1 MEECLFCKIV
11 MGEIPS
17 EKVYEDSEVIAFLD
31 INPRNPGH
39 TLVVPKK
46 HYETILEMPENEA
59 AELFKLV
66 KKMAVA
72 VKKGMK
78 ADGISIGQSNERA
91 AGQVIP
97 HVHFHVIP
105 RFLSEGPPGLESM
118 LPTKKMTK
126 EMLDKTTEV
135 IKSNMGAAVEPKPSP
150 SPAAK
155 PAEEEKPEEP
165 KKEEPAETKKEIELD
180 DEKFDF

>member
-17 EKVYEDSEVIAFLD
+17 DKVYEDSEVIAFLD

-46 HYETILEMPENEA
+46 HYETIMEMPENEA
-59 AELFKLV
+59 AELFKTV

-72 VKKGMK
+72 VKRGMK

-105 RFLSEGPPGLESM
+105 RFLSEGPPGLESI

-126 EMLDKTTEV
+126 EMLDQTTEA
-135 IKSNMGAAVEPKPSP
+135 IKSNMGIAVEKT
-150 SPAAK
+150 AK
-155 PAEEEKPEEP
+155 PAES
-165 KKEEPAETKKEIELD
+165 EEPAETKKKIELD
-180 DEKFDF
+180 DESLDF

>member
-1 MEECLFCKIV
+1 MEEECLFCKIA

-17 EKVYEDSEVIAFLD
+17 EKVYEDSEFLAFLD

-39 TLVVPKK
+39 TLVIPKK
-46 HYETILEMPENEA
+46 HYDTVLEMPEKEA
-59 AELFKLV
+59 GELFKLV

-105 RFLSEGPPGLESM
+105 RFLSEGPPGLESI
-118 LPTKKMTK
+118 LPTKKLSK
-126 EMLDKTTEV
+126 EMLDKTMEV
-135 IKSNMGAAVEPKPSP
+135 IKSGLAGGSETSRPT
-150 SPAAK
+150 AK
-155 PAEEEKPEEP
+155 PPETA
-165 KKEEPAETKKEIELD
+165 KRKD
-180 DEKFDF
+180 DFDF

>member
-17 EKVYEDSEVIAFLD
+17 DKVYEDSEVIAFLD

-46 HYETILEMPENEA
+46 HYETIMEMPENEA
-59 AELFKLV
+59 SELFKVV

-72 VKKGMK
+72 VKKGIK

-105 RFLSEGPPGLESM
+105 RFLSEGPPGLESI

-126 EMLDKTTEV
+126 EMLDQTTEA
-135 IKSNMGAAVEPKPSP
+135 IKSNMGIAVEKTV
-150 SPAAK
+150 
-155 PAEEEKPEEP
+155 KPEEP
-165 KKEEPAETKKEIELD
+165 EKEEPAETKKKIELD
-180 DEKFDF
+180 DESLDF

>member
-1 MEECLFCKIV
+1 MEEECLFCKIA

-17 EKVYEDSEVIAFLD
+17 QKIYEDGEHMAFLD

-39 TLVVPKK
+39 TLVMPKK
-46 HYETILEMPENEA
+46 HYETILEMPDHEV

-66 KKMAVA
+66 KRMSIA
-72 VKKGMK
+72 VKRGMK

-105 RFLSEGPPGLESM
+105 RFLSEGPPGLESI
-118 LPTKKMTK
+118 LPNKKLTK
-126 EMLDKTTEV
+126 EMFDEATRRIISNIGETERHEHEKTS
-135 IKSNMGAAVEPKPSP
+135 KRKL
-150 SPAAK
+150 
-155 PAEEEKPEEP
+155 EEEDEE
-165 KKEEPAETKKEIELD
+165 EDLF
-180 DEKFDF
+180 KF

>member
-17 EKVYEDSEVIAFLD
+17 DKVYEDSEVIAFLD

-46 HYETILEMPENEA
+46 HYETIMEMPENEA
-59 AELFKLV
+59 SELFKVV

-72 VKKGMK
+72 VKKGIK

-105 RFLSEGPPGLESM
+105 RFLSEGPPGLESI

-126 EMLDKTTEV
+126 EMLDQTTEA
-135 IKSNMGAAVEPKPSP
+135 IKSNIGIAVEKTE
-150 SPAAK
+150 K
-155 PAEEEKPEEP
+155 PAEPE
-165 KKEEPAETKKEIELD
+165 KEEPAETKKKIELD
-180 DEKFDF
+180 DESLDF

>member
-17 EKVYEDSEVIAFLD
+17 DKVYEDSEVIAFLD

-59 AELFKLV
+59 AELFKTV

-105 RFLSEGPPGLESM
+105 RFLSEGPPGLESI

-126 EMLDKTTEV
+126 EMLDQTTEA
-135 IKSNMGAAVEPKPSP
+135 IKSNMGIAVEKT
-150 SPAAK
+150 AK
-155 PAEEEKPEEP
+155 PAKP
-165 KKEEPAETKKEIELD
+165 EEPAETKKKIELD
-180 DEKFDF
+180 DESLDF

>member
-17 EKVYEDSEVIAFLD
+17 DKVYEDSEHLAFLD

-46 HYETILEMPENEA
+46 HYETILEMPDNEA
-59 AELFKLV
+59 AELFKVV
-66 KKMAVA
+66 KSIAIA

-97 HVHFHVIP
+97 HAHFHVIP
-105 RFLSEGPPGLESM
+105 RFLSEGPPSLESI

-126 EMLDKTTEV
+126 EMLDKTMEA
-135 IKSNMGAAVEPKPSP
+135 IKSNIGATVEQKPPEESE
-150 SPAAK
+150 K
-155 PAEEEKPEEP
+155 PAEP
-165 KKEEPAETKKEIELD
+165 KKEKKEE
-180 DEKFDF
+180 DEFGF

>member
-17 EKVYEDSEVIAFLD
+17 EKIHEDSEVIAFLD

-59 AELFKLV
+59 AELFKTV
-66 KKMAVA
+66 KKIAVA

-105 RFLSEGPPGLESM
+105 RFLSEGPPGLESI
-118 LPTKKMTK
+118 LPTKKMTQ
-126 EMLDKTTEV
+126 EMLDKTTEA
-135 IKSNMGAAVEPKPSP
+135 IKSNMGATVEHKPP
-150 SPAAK
+150 PAK
-155 PAEEEKPEEP
+155 PREPEKPEEP
-165 KKEEPAETKKEIELD
+165 KEKAAETKKEIELD
-180 DEKFDF
+180 EEAFDF